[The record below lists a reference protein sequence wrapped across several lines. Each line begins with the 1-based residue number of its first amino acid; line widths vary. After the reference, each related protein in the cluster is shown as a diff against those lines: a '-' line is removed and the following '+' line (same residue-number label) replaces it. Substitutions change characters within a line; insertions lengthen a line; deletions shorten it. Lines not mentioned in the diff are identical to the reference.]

1 MQVDN
6 TTVDIP
12 LALASSSEGPDLDL
26 DFTLTLGNK
35 VRLYNPALYDLMVNG
50 RSPSRATSIIP
61 IRRAALKRRGGPSII
76 WTPISA

>member
-50 RSPSRATSIIP
+50 SVTFQGNLNHPH
-61 IRRAALKRRGGPSII
+61 RAALKRRGEPSII